1 MQYLLNIVSV
11 MKLQINGKKKILK
24 IVISFFAIGFFAIY
38 FSFLFPGKLQFAD
51 RVRVNLMENTINVL
65 EEIEKAGQRLTLSNF
80 YGKKGSTLTYNELAP
95 YLNNIQS
102 GTLFFIS
109 HGKIVSNLIPGNWT
123 HAGFYLGTKK
133 QLQSKF
139 GSASVIYQLVENMYQ
154 TGEEHLIID
163 SSLKK
168 GCAVRDILDMA
179 ALESESTLRSII
191 FFEPKIGQTQLQYI
205 LQSSLAET
213 GKKYDLS
220 FSMNDSSKIYCTE
233 LINDAFQSFG
243 IVFYRRTPIFFRN
256 ILLPEDMVE
265 EIMEKHMNDFKLK
278 MCLVKNN
285 NQVQNLNYSEIL
297 RLVAGIITEKT
308 N

>member
-1 MQYLLNIVSV
+1 MQDLINTLSV
-11 MKLQINGKKKILK
+11 MKLQHIGKRNILT
-24 IVISFFAIGFFAIY
+24 VIILFFAIGFMAIY
-38 FSFLFPGKLQFAD
+38 FSFLFPEKLQFAD
-51 RVRVNLMENTINVL
+51 RVRINLMENTIYAL
-65 EEIEKAGQRLTLSNF
+65 EEIEKAGQRLTLTNF
-80 YGKKGSTLTYNELAP
+80 YDRKSSTLTYNELVP

-102 GTLFFIS
+102 GTIFFIS

-133 QLQSKF
+133 QLQNKF
-139 GSASVIYQLVENMYQ
+139 GSTSTIYKLVENFYQ
-154 TGEEHLIID
+154 TGEEYLIID

-179 ALESESTLRSII
+179 ALESESTLRSMIC
-191 FFEPKIGQTQLQYI
+191 FEPKIGQAQLQYI
-205 LQSSLAET
+205 LQSTLAET

-285 NQVQNLNYSEIL
+285 NQVQDLNYTQIL
-297 RLVAGIITEKT
+297 GLVAGILTEKT